1 VHLTI
6 RHFSFTKA
14 QKTVSVGFGGGKD
27 MEISL
32 SGIITAILELQLYAG
47 SATT

>member
-1 VHLTI
+1 LENVLLL
-6 RHFSFTKA
+6 
-14 QKTVSVGFGGGKD
+14 GKD